1 MSLYIDRR
9 IWLLHGDIRLSVA
22 RCQCTKGSFQVSF
35 SDAAASSGIQG
46 VKTFDTML
54 ACYKQCGWIQ
64 FVRQHTTFLLLHEI
78 VCV

>member
-1 MSLYIDRR
+1 MSLYIGRR

-22 RCQCTKGSFQVSF
+22 RCQCTQGSFQVSL

-54 ACYKQCGWIQ
+54 QAVWMD
-64 FVRQHTTFLLLHEI
+64 T
-78 VCV
+78 VCATAYNIPTST